1 MRIDPCD
8 QDAFAGYMTALRSL
22 EEAFIMAGVP
32 VSFHCLNS
40 SAFGKTVVIK
50 KGKAATH
57 ISLEGDSSAQDL
69 KDVAKAIRL

>member
-22 EEAFIMAGVP
+22 EEAFNMAGVP
-32 VSFHCLNS
+32 VSFHCLNT

-50 KGKAATH
+50 NGKTATN
-57 ISLEGDSSAQDL
+57 ISIEGDSSAQAL
-69 KDVAKAIRL
+69 KDVAKAVRL